1 MEKKYEI
8 IDKII
13 EYGIYIYIIFIFL
26 TKGESIRNILIFGNF
41 GLWLF
46 TLKYRKNLYL
56 LKDPVSISCWI
67 FLGVSIFSVL
77 FSIDPSY
84 SFFALRKEALKV
96 ALLFPVITTVM
107 ADEVKLKRVAYVSFF
122 TLLLVVFV
130 GYYSYLAHDIQV
142 LRHDILLMDTGETG
156 HNKSARYFNILLP
169 SAFILF
175 FLWKK
180 RGLKILLTFLL
191 IISVIALILTTS
203 REGYLA
209 FFGIVFTWTIYLAR
223 TKGYNPIKALSFMAA
238 IFLILG
244 ILSWFSSSG
253 VRERISLTTEQLST
267 LNERT
272 EIWVPAIYAFRQK
285 PFFGWGYG
293 KRIFYQDE
301 PYKETPFKKAPT
313 KGPHNTFLRILFL
326 QGIIGFI
333 PYAFLLLFAIKS
345 FWHKALKTTGI
356 RSYILVACV
365 SVLIGNYIINSMF
378 ADMERLSLYLAF
390 MLGLG
395 IAAKGIDE
403 NSHN

>member
-1 MEKKYEI
+1 MGKKYEI
-8 IDKII
+8 IDRII
-13 EYGIYIYIIFIFL
+13 EVGIYLYIIFMFMS
-26 TKGESIRNILIFGNF
+26 KGESIRNILIFGNF

-67 FLGVSIFSVL
+67 FLGVSIFSVI

-84 SFFALRKEALKV
+84 SFPALRKEALKI

-107 ADEVKLKRVAYVSFF
+107 ADEMKLKRAAYVSFF
-122 TLLLVVFV
+122 TSLLIVFI
-130 GYYSYLAHDIQV
+130 GYYSYLTHDIQV
-142 LRHDILLMDTGETG
+142 LRHDIPLMDSGVTG
-156 HNKSARYFNILLP
+156 HNKFARYLNTLLP

-180 RGLKILLTFLL
+180 RGLKALLTVSL
-191 IISVIALILTTS
+191 IISVFALILSTS

-223 TKGYNPIKALSFMAA
+223 AKGYNLIKVISCITA

-244 ILSWFSSSG
+244 IASWFSSSG

-272 EIWVPAIYAFRQK
+272 EIWVPAIYAFKQK

-326 QGIIGFI
+326 QGIVGFI
-333 PYAFLLLFAIKS
+333 PYAFLLLFAIKR
-345 FWHKALKTTGI
+345 FWYEAFKTTGI

-378 ADMERLSLYLAF
+378 ADLERLSLYFAVV
-390 MLGLG
+390 LGLG
-395 IAAKGIDE
+395 IAAKGINE